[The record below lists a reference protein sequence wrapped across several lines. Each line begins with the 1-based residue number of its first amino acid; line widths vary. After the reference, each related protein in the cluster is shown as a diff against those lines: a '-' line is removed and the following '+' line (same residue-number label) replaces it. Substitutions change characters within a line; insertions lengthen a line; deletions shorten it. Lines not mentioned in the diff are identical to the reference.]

1 MNDMDNIEE
10 VLKDNLKS
18 KVDNSFT
25 MDTMAFI
32 KRKERT
38 KRIAL
43 GVLLLIVSVI
53 SLPFIPFESLIIQN
67 IPYLDLSIVINRN
80 YVFIA
85 FTFTIV
91 LFFDTLFRSFLGT
104 NQTNITTK

>member
-1 MNDMDNIEE
+1 MDRLEE
-10 VLKDNLKS
+10 ILKS
-18 KVDNSFT
+18 DLKGKVDNSFT
-25 MDTMAFI
+25 DETMSYI
-32 KRKERT
+32 KKKERT

-43 GVLLLIVSVI
+43 GVLLLIISVF

-67 IPYLDLSIVINRN
+67 IPYLDMSIVINKN

-91 LFFDTLFRSFLGT
+91 LFFDALFRSFLSS